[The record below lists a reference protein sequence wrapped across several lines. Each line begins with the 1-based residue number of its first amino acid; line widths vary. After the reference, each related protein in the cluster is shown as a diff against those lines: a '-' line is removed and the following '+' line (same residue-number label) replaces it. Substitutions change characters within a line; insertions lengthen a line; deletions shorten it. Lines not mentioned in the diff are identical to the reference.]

1 MDEISA
7 LTGNVSDEAK
17 SSTRFFRAP
26 LLWILFPQCA
36 AYILCECGFSFSPK
50 ASLIAAGIALLAA
63 LLAGLA
69 TLIPAGEKHAKLRND
84 LWVLALPIAAFFL
97 AGAWWS
103 ACAPRPVDWRGKP
116 ESEIVVEATVETP
129 FRSAGQSRSGLARVT
144 ATSEGGES
152 LCGGRIL
159 YRFRKSETDTELHE
173 GMRLRMRGIV
183 RDIAD
188 DSWFNSGFRDFLR
201 SRRVSVLLGNGDNI
215 EILNSNLAAEI
226 RGCFARLKAELTRK
240 LVDPRSPQEREQRI
254 LAAMLLGERK
264 LLPPEQENDFMLTGT
279 MHIFAVSG
287 LHVSLFAALLFAVFS
302 RFRTPYRVLAAAVL
316 LVTGF
321 YVLLT
326 GAAPSAVRAWT
337 MVAFL
342 LAARLLGRSSN
353 PLNALTLAASV
364 TLWQNPSLL
373 SSLGF
378 QLSYGVVAS
387 IFLYGIPLGDFL
399 NARIRPFKY
408 IPVKSRSRFRRLL
421 ASGLEKLVALFAVSF
436 GTFIAGAVFIT
447 GSFGIFTPIAVLVN
461 LILVPYIG
469 LLLALAI
476 ASAAL
481 FCLPGTDWAAAW
493 LWAADCRLMFAVE
506 VLTGTAAA
514 VPAELTVQFPQAWL
528 GTLGGGLISAFFIA
542 GAFIPA
548 LRSRA
553 WLRFGFPPAFL
564 CAYLLAF
571 AR

>member
-7 LTGNVSDEAK
+7 LTGNASDEAK

-36 AYILCECGFSFSPK
+36 AYILCECGFSLSPK
-50 ASLIAAGIALLAA
+50 ASLIAAGIALIAG
-63 LLAGLA
+63 LLAVLA
-69 TLIPAGEKHAKLRND
+69 TRIPDGEKYASLRND
-84 LWVLALPIAAFFL
+84 LWTLALPIAAFFL
-97 AGAWWS
+97 AGTWWS
-103 ACAPRPVDWRGKP
+103 VCAPKPVDWRGKP
-116 ESEIVVEATVETP
+116 ESEIAVEASIETP
-129 FRSAGQSRSGLARVT
+129 FRSSGQSRSGLARVV
-144 ATSEGGES
+144 AASEGGES

-183 RDIAD
+183 RDITD
-188 DSWFNSGFRDFLR
+188 DPWFDSGFRDFLH
-201 SRRVSVLLGNGDNI
+201 SRRVSVLIGNGDRI
-215 EILNSNLAAEI
+215 EILNSGLAAEI
-226 RGCFARLKAELTRK
+226 RGYFARLKAELIRK
-240 LVDPRSPQEREQRI
+240 LVDPQSPQEREQRI

-302 RFRTPYRVLAAAVL
+302 RLRPPYWVLATSVL

-342 LAARLLGRSSN
+342 LVARLLGRSSN
-353 PLNALTLAASV
+353 PLNALILAASI

-387 IFLYGIPLGDFL
+387 IFLYGIPLGDTL

-421 ASGLEKLVALFAVSF
+421 ASGLEKFIALFSVSF
-436 GTFIAGAVFIT
+436 GTFLAGAAFIA
-447 GSFGIFTPIAVLVN
+447 GSFGIFTPMAVLVN
-461 LILVPYIG
+461 LVLIPCAG
-469 LLLALAI
+469 LLLAPAI

-481 FCLPGTDWAAAW
+481 FCLPGTAWAAAW
-493 LWAADCRLMFAVE
+493 LWDANCKLMFAVE

-514 VPAELTVQFPQAWL
+514 VPAELAVQFPQPWL
-528 GTLGGGLISAFFIA
+528 GTLGGGLNSAFFLG
-542 GAFIPA
+542 GAFMPA

-553 WLRFGFPPAFL
+553 WLRFGFPPVFL

>member
-7 LTGNVSDEAK
+7 FTGNASDEAK
-17 SSTRFFRAP
+17 SSTKFFRAP
-26 LLWILFPQCA
+26 LLWLLFPQCA
-36 AYILCECGFSFSPK
+36 AYILCECGFSFSPQ
-50 ASLIAAGIALLAA
+50 ASLVATGIALCAGLIAVLAA
-63 LLAGLA
+63 QL
-69 TLIPAGEKHAKLRND
+69 PADTKHAGLRND
-84 LWVLALPIAAFFL
+84 LWRLALPIAAFFL

-103 ACAPRPVDWRGKP
+103 ACAPKPVDWCGKP
-116 ESEIVVEATVETP
+116 ESEIVVEAIVETP
-129 FRSAGQSRSGLARVT
+129 FRPSGQSRSGLARVV
-144 ATSEGGES
+144 AASEGGAS

-188 DSWFNSGFRDFLR
+188 DPWFDSGFRDFLHA
-201 SRRVSVLLGNGDNI
+201 RRVSVLLGNGDRI
-215 EILNSNLAAEI
+215 ELLDSGFAAEM
-226 RGCFARLKAELTRK
+226 RGRFARLKTELIRR
-240 LVDPRSPQEREQRI
+240 LVDPKSPQEREQRI
-254 LAAMLLGERK
+254 LTAMLLGERS

-287 LHVSLFAALLFAVFS
+287 LHVSLFAALLFTVFS
-302 RFRTPYRVLAAAVL
+302 RVRPPYWVLATAVL

-353 PLNALTLAASV
+353 PLNALILAASI
-364 TLWQNPSLL
+364 TLWQNPPLL
-373 SSLGF
+373 GTLGF

-387 IFLYGIPLGDFL
+387 IFLYGIPLGEFL

-408 IPVKSRSRFRRLL
+408 VPVNTRSRFRRLF
-421 ASGLEKLVALFAVSF
+421 ASGLEKFIALFAVSF
-436 GTFIAGAVFIT
+436 GTFLAGAAFIA

-461 LILVPYIG
+461 LVLVPCAG
-469 LLLALAI
+469 LLLAPAI
-476 ASAAL
+476 ASAVL
-481 FCLPGTDWAAAW
+481 FCLPGTDWVAAG
-493 LWAADCRLMFAVE
+493 LWDATCRLMFAVE
-506 VLTGTAAA
+506 VFTGTAAA
-514 VPAELTVQFPQAWL
+514 VPAELAVRFPHPRL
-528 GTLGGGLISAFFIA
+528 GTLGGGLTALLFLG

-553 WLRFGFPPAFL
+553 WLRFGFPPVFL